1 MMGTRRN
8 QRRDNGKERRRFE
21 SRSPGWPRDARRSPP
36 RRDARL
42 SPPSRDARPSR
53 RRDARGSHPSR
64 DGRPSPPSRDARR
77 RSRRDARPSRP
88 HRRDARRSPSSRD
101 ARPSPPR
108 RDARFR
114 SSRRRFA
121 RLSLSSFSCLS
132 FFVSS
137 SSLFCSLLFRPFL
150 NYFLFSNIF

>member
-8 QRRDNGKERRRFE
+8 QKRNHRKERRKFE
-21 SRSPGWPRDARRSPP
+21 SSSPGWPREESRASSNRDGRPSRRRVGRRSPSSRDARRSPP
-36 RRDARL
+36 SRDARPLSRRDAR
-42 SPPSRDARPSR
+42 PSRRRVARPSR
-53 RRDARGSHPSR
+53 RRDARC
-64 DGRPSPPSRDARR
+64 
-77 RSRRDARPSRP
+77 
-88 HRRDARRSPSSRD
+88 
-101 ARPSPPR
+101 
-108 RDARFR
+108 R
-114 SSRRRFA
+114 SSPRRFA